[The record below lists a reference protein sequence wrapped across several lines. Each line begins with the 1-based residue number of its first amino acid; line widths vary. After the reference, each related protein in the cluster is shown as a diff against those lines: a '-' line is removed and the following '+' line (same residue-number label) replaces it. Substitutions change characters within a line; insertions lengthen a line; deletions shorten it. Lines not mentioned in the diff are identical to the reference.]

1 VAVDHA
7 AKITDSKFEFD
18 HERSASMALW
28 TRRQTRQPLAAAVL
42 APIAPT
48 TDLAVHSFRGWTE
61 SLQITGRIRSNDRL
75 SDALNRREHLRVEG
89 PVVLPIGAGA
99 SARYQAPE
107 MTVDPFDL
115 EVVVAPVDVRTPEQ
129 RGARRIHKVRY
140 PVIVDAGPFE
150 VHGILHVFA
159 GNAPEYIANHTG
171 TLFFPITEPRV
182 YRDGRL
188 VAARGHG
195 VALVNRY
202 SIRRIDQVDAVH

>member
-1 VAVDHA
+1 
-7 AKITDSKFEFD
+7 
-18 HERSASMALW
+18 MALW
-28 TRRQTRQPLAAAVL
+28 TRRQEPARAVT

-48 TDLAVHSFRGWTE
+48 TDPAVHSFRAWTE

-89 PVVLPIGAGA
+89 PVVTPIGAAA
-99 SARYQAPE
+99 SARYQALE
-107 MTVDPFDL
+107 MSVDPFDL
-115 EVVVAPVDVRTPEQ
+115 EVVTAPVDVRTADQ

-140 PVIVDAGPFE
+140 PVIVDAGAFE

-159 GNAPEYIANHTG
+159 GNAPEYIASHTG
-171 TLFFPITEPRV
+171 TLFFPITDPRV

-188 VAARGHG
+188 VAGRGTG

-202 SIRRIDQVDAVH
+202 SIRRIDQVDAIQ